1 MTAAVATP
9 NELEES
15 LLDAKVIRSLQDD
28 SGHIDPD
35 KMAAHVVQYQT
46 ASAKKNP
53 DIASEV
59 ADQLEKGFQDF
70 FARHDAKPMP
80 MGELVTDKQFAR
92 NGKFYKNLGMSVA
105 QRRQIAATGR
115 GPGVEFFEKY
125 ANFSDFLTDVPKIT
139 NALSEG
145 TLADGGAT
153 VPEEYRAELLM
164 LALEDAM
171 VRSRAT
177 IIPMN
182 SASVRI
188 PAIRDAS
195 HATSVFGGVQG
206 SWLNEAA
213 NLSSG
218 GAGTT
223 QPTFQQVMLTARK
236 LTGFTIAANELLMDS
251 ALSLEALI
259 MTLFAKALAY
269 FEDDAFISG
278 VGAGQPLGI
287 LNADAMVSVTKETG
301 QPAATINYQN
311 IVKAFSRMLP
321 QSLNRAVWYCGPD
334 AFPELA
340 QMALN
345 VGTGGAPVWI
355 SNIQNG
361 APASIFGRPLI
372 ITEKA
377 QALGTA
383 GDLVFADMSYYL
395 IGDRQSLQMTA
406 SQHYA
411 FATDQMAWRFV
422 QRVDGRPWIQTALT
436 PRHSTATLSPFVSL
450 ATRS

>member
-1 MTAAVATP
+1 
-9 NELEES
+9 
-15 LLDAKVIRSLQDD
+15 
-28 SGHIDPD
+28 
-35 KMAAHVVQYQT
+35 
-46 ASAKKNP
+46 
-53 DIASEV
+53 
-59 ADQLEKGFQDF
+59 
-70 FARHDAKPMP
+70 
-80 MGELVTDKQFAR
+80 
-92 NGKFYKNLGMSVA
+92 
-105 QRRQIAATGR
+105 
-115 GPGVEFFEKY
+115 
-125 ANFSDFLTDVPKIT
+125 
-139 NALSEG
+139 
-145 TLADGGAT
+145 
-153 VPEEYRAELLM
+153 
-164 LALEDAM
+164 M

-195 HATSVFGGVQG
+195 HVTSVFGGVQG
-206 SWLNEAA
+206 SWLQEAA

-223 QPTFQQVMLTARK
+223 QPTFQQILLNARK
-236 LTGFTIAANELLMDS
+236 LTGFTIAANELLADS

-269 FEDDAFISG
+269 FEDDAFLSG

-287 LNADAMVSVTKETG
+287 LNADAMVSVTKEAG

-311 IVKAFSRMLP
+311 IVKQFSRMLP
-321 QSLNRAVWYCGPD
+321 QSIGKAVWYCGPD

-340 QMALN
+340 QMALS

-355 SNIQNG
+355 SNIQGG
-361 APASIFGRPLI
+361 APATIFGRPLI

-436 PRHSTATLSPFVSL
+436 PRHSSATLSPFVSL